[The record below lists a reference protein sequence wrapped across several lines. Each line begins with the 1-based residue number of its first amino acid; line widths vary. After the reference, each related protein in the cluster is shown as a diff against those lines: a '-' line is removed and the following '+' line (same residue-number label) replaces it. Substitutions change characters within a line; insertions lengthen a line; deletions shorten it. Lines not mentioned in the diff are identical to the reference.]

1 MSRTSLRWSGQGGDA
16 MASGGLSCRK
26 RATRANIFVALLL
39 SCLPVV
45 ARAADSPIA
54 IAPTTLDAALTAL
67 ARQSGADIISTEP
80 GLRQIRV
87 KGIAGR
93 MPVRKALDR
102 LLAGTGY
109 RFI

>member
-1 MSRTSLRWSGQGGDA
+1 
-16 MASGGLSCRK
+16 MASDGLSRRP
-26 RATRANIFVALLL
+26 RATRASIFAALLL
-39 SCLPVV
+39 SCLPV
-45 ARAADSPIA
+45 AAQAADSPIS

-80 GLRQIRV
+80 GLRQIHV

-93 MPVRKALDR
+93 MPVHKALDR

-109 RFI
+109 RAISIDGNSYRIV